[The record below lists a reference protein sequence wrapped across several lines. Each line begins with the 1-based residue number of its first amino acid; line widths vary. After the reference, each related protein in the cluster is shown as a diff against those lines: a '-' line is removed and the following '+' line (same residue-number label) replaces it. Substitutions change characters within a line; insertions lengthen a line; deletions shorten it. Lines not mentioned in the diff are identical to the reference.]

1 MKNGKAIFISFLF
14 FLIYSPVFWFVL
26 TLPYPKFQTI
36 SDDLPELINDNLIDR
51 YPNDLVISV
60 EKGIVTINKPSPY
73 CLVLD
78 DKSRYGIVYDALS
91 SPSLLNTFD
100 QNGPYKSLCQ
110 PIALVG
116 TNFVMTHDSDNGQIK
131 INRISET
138 VTYTIEKSTISS
150 ILNQLIPV
158 INQIGNVAY
167 YIIPLLIFLS
177 FFLFTLSSNLWYTFT
192 SKLLLK
198 LFKID
203 TNLLKDKIYGTSLFI
218 FNIIQFINLVIFG
231 WFINKNLSQNYS
243 LSFPFCNTIIISIAS
258 FIYFK
263 FLSDSIPKT
272 VLSTTSST
280 CAPYLPPPTAS
291 PSTPI
296 PSNPVQTSSSNEPPP
311 PRKVHVDITSLS
323 QSPPDNDQTPPPG
336 QE

>member
-14 FLIYSPVFWFVL
+14 FLIYSAVLWFVF

-36 SDDLPELINDNLIDR
+36 SDDLPQLINNNLVDR
-51 YPNDLVISV
+51 YPNDLVISA

-78 DKSRYGIVYDALS
+78 EKSKYGIVYDALS

-100 QNGPYKSLCQ
+100 QNSPYRNLCQ

-116 TNFVMTHDSDNGQIK
+116 TNFIMTYDSDNGQIK
-131 INRISET
+131 INKISET
-138 VTYTIEKSTISS
+138 ITYTIEKSTISS
-150 ILNQLIPV
+150 IANQLIPV
-158 INQIGNVAY
+158 INQIGIVAY
-167 YIIPLLIFLS
+167 YVIPLLIFLS
-177 FFLFTLSSNLWYTFT
+177 LFLFTLSSNFWYTFT

-198 LFKID
+198 LFKVD
-203 TNLLKDKIYGTSLFI
+203 VSLLKGKIYGTCLFI
-218 FNIIQFINLVIFG
+218 FNIIQFLNLVIFG
-231 WFINKNLSQNYS
+231 WFINKKLGQNYS

-272 VLSTTSST
+272 VFSTTPPS
-280 CAPYLPPPTAS
+280 LPPNSPPPSPTPA
-291 PSTPI
+291 

-323 QSPPDNDQTPPPG
+323 QFPPDNDQTPPPG
-336 QE
+336 QV